1 MIRLNKLLAS
11 SLGISRRKADVI
23 ISKGEIEVNSE
34 VANIG
39 ATVDI
44 TKDIVK
50 FKGKI
55 IKESQKKYY
64 AFAKPK
70 GYICSRMRQGETKT
84 IYSLINDN
92 SLKYAGRLDKD
103 SEGLLLLSND
113 GDWIN
118 EMTHPKYKIKKV
130 YIVGTNKII
139 NRNEFKLKIKV
150 ETSKYEILK
159 LVKIEDYLYKV
170 TLGTGKNREIREIFK
185 YNNIGIT
192 SLKRI
197 RMGKY
202 TLGDMKPGELVQI
215 EMMSNEK

>member
-1 MIRLNKLLAS
+1 MIRLNKFLAS
-11 SLGISRRKADVI
+11 SLGISRRKSDVL

-64 AFAKPK
+64 AFSKPK

-118 EMTHPKYKIKKV
+118 ELTHPKYKIKKV

-139 NRNEFKLKIKV
+139 DRDEFKLKIKV
-150 ETSKYEILK
+150 QTSKYEILK
-159 LVKIEDYLYKV
+159 LVKIEDYLYKA

-185 YNNIGIT
+185 YNKIGIT

-215 EMMSNEK
+215 EKMSNEK

>member
-1 MIRLNKLLAS
+1 MIRLNKFLAS
-11 SLGISRRKADVI
+11 SLGISRRKSDVL

-64 AFAKPK
+64 AFYKPK

-84 IYSLINDN
+84 IYSLINDR

-139 NRNEFKLKIKV
+139 DRDEFKLKIKV
-150 ETSKYEILK
+150 QTSKYEILK
-159 LVKIEDYLYKV
+159 LVKIEDYLYKA

-185 YNNIGIT
+185 YNKIGIT

-202 TLGDMKPGELVQI
+202 TLGDMQPGELVQI
-215 EMMSNEK
+215 EKMSNEK

>member
-64 AFAKPK
+64 AFSKPK

-118 EMTHPKYKIKKV
+118 ELTHPKYKIKKV

-139 NRNEFKLKIKV
+139 DRDEFKLKIKV
-150 ETSKYEILK
+150 QTSKYEILK
-159 LVKIEDYLYKV
+159 LVKIEDYLYKA

-185 YNNIGIT
+185 YNKIGIT

-215 EMMSNEK
+215 EKMSNEK

>member
-11 SLGISRRKADVI
+11 SLEISRRKADVL
-23 ISKGEIEVNSE
+23 ISKGEIEVNSK

-44 TKDIVK
+44 TNDIVK
-50 FKGKI
+50 FKGKT

-64 AFAKPK
+64 AFSKPK
-70 GYICSRMRQGETKT
+70 GYICSHTRQGETKT

-118 EMTHPKYKIKKV
+118 EMTHPKYKIKKI
-130 YIVGTNKII
+130 YIVGTNKIVDKD
-139 NRNEFKLKIKV
+139 EFKLRIKV
-150 ETSKYEILK
+150 QTSKYEILK
-159 LVKIEDYLYKV
+159 LVKIEDYLYKA

-185 YNNIGIT
+185 YNKIGIT

-215 EMMSNEK
+215 EKMSNEK

>member
-1 MIRLNKLLAS
+1 MIRLNKFLAS
-11 SLGISRRKADVI
+11 SLGISRRKSDVL

-39 ATVDI
+39 AVVDI
-44 TKDIVK
+44 TNDIVK
-50 FKGKI
+50 FKGEI
-55 IKESQKKYY
+55 IKEPQKKYY
-64 AFAKPK
+64 AFCKPK

-159 LVKIEDYLYKV
+159 LVKIEDYLYKA

-185 YNNIGIT
+185 YNKIGIT

-202 TLGDMKPGELVQI
+202 TLGDMQPGELVQI
-215 EMMSNEK
+215 EKMSNEK